1 MKLLSRVEEIIL
13 LAVWRLQDNAYGIT
27 IHKEVEELTGKRW
40 NLGAVYG
47 PLSRLHKNG
56 FVSTEQGEPVA
67 ERGGRSKIFYRLT
80 PDAKNALRSIH
91 EVNSVI
97 WKRLPPFVAEEES

>member
-27 IHKEVEELTGKRW
+27 IHGEVENLTGRKW

-56 FVSTEQGEPVA
+56 YLSTEQGEPVA
-67 ERGGRSKIFYRLT
+67 ERGGADQL
-80 PDAKNALRSIH
+80 
-91 EVNSVI
+91 
-97 WKRLPPFVAEEES
+97 